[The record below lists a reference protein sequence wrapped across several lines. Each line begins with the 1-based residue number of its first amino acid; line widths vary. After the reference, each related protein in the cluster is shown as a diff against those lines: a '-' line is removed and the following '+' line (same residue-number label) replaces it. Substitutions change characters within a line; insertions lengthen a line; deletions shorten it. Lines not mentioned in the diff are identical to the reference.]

1 MFVTGKDPSRRRPS
15 AMPFAAS
22 VLAVLAIVVSAL
34 IVPSPASAA
43 QPIIQ
48 MTFPADN
55 ITTYE
60 GQEVV
65 FGVELY
71 SNINLSATIIQW
83 YRSSSPVIGQGLFF
97 NYTPDFNS
105 SGQYTVTVVVVYNTT
120 SATHQWNLTVV
131 EVKQR
136 FTITSASPV
145 GDIQLRELGTMSFSV
160 VVDNPANDTLA
171 YCWFIDD
178 ELRLGSNETE
188 FAYTPGMD
196 DAGERHV
203 RVQVAS
209 KDNIDNRSWKVTVNA
224 AIDVLPAGPQT
235 IREGDTIQFTVLE
248 PKVLEQD
255 IKWSLD
261 GATTPVV
268 KGRNYTYRPDHVSS
282 GMHNL
287 KVNTSDGQ
295 SYSWAITVG
304 DVDRAP
310 TVGQGALMK
319 VQTGKS
325 LKFTG
330 TASDPDND
338 IATYEWDFDG
348 DGAFDFSADRQE
360 STMHTYKKP
369 GVYLAV
375 FKVTDDHGQSAT
387 MIYPVQVTQPTS
399 LSPWVVGSIVLG
411 AIIVVVLLWIIVD
424 VSKARKKA
432 RLDAE
437 ERVRD
442 RDEAAL
448 RARAKASEAR
458 RPKKEELPL
467 FEDVHEPVEGTAVD
481 HSMVPYTAGMA
492 DRGQEAE
499 GAAAEGEMPHLVEGE
514 AADGGAVAEGSE
526 VSKAEEKEELD
537 VLLKSLAAKTGTKAE
552 LKSKKASAEAGAGE
566 MEHELG
572 PHMRKGKKV
581 KVVPKV
587 LPQQKK
593 VQKKE
598 PPKEDIKATGKGADS
613 DIDAQSSDEVDQVMQ
628 KLVDMGLAERKKK
641 NQ

>member
-1 MFVTGKDPSRRRPS
+1 MFVTGRDPSRPQ
-15 AMPFAAS
+15 ANTFAVA
-22 VLAVLAIVVSAL
+22 VLAVLVLVISCF
-34 IVPSPASAA
+34 IIPSPASAA

-71 SNINLSATIIQW
+71 SNINVSATIIQW

-105 SGQYTVTVVVVYNTT
+105 SGKYTVTVVVVYNTT
-120 SATHQWNLTVV
+120 SATHQWNLTVI

-136 FTITSASPV
+136 FTITSSSPV
-145 GDIQLRELGTMSFSV
+145 GDIQIRELGSQSFSV
-160 VVDNPANDTLA
+160 VVDNPANDTLN
-171 YCWFIDD
+171 YRWFIDD
-178 ELRLGSNETE
+178 ELRIGSNGTE
-188 FAYTPGMD
+188 FTYSPGLD
-196 DAGERHV
+196 TAGERHI
-203 RVQVAS
+203 RVQVES
-209 KDNIDNRSWKVTVNA
+209 KDHTDNSSWKVTVKA
-224 AIDVLPAGPQT
+224 AIDVQPAGPQT
-235 IREGDTIQFTVLE
+235 IREGDSITFTVLQ
-248 PKVLEQD
+248 PKVLDQD

-261 GATTPVV
+261 GATTPPITGF
-268 KGRNYTYRPDHVSS
+268 KHTYQPDYVSS
-282 GMHNL
+282 GMHTL

-295 SYSWAITVG
+295 TYSWSIKVE
-304 DVDRAP
+304 DLDRAP

-319 VQTGKS
+319 VQVGKA

-330 TASDPDND
+330 TAMDPDND

-348 DGAFDFSADRQE
+348 DGAFDFTADRQE

-375 FKVTDDHGQSAT
+375 FKVTDDHGKTAT
-387 MIYPVQVTQPTS
+387 MVYPVQVTQPTTM
-399 LSPWVVGSIVLG
+399 SPWVIGSVVLG
-411 AIIVVVLLWIIVD
+411 AIIFVVMLWIIVD
-424 VSKARKKA
+424 ISKARRKA
-432 RLDAE
+432 KIAAE
-437 ERVRD
+437 ERARE

-448 RARAKASEAR
+448 RARAEAR

-467 FEDVHEPVEGTAVD
+467 FEDIHEPVEGMAVD
-481 HSMVPYTAGMA
+481 HSMVPYESGMA

-499 GAAAEGEMPHLVEGE
+499 GAAAEGDAIQPIEGE
-514 AADGGAVAEGSE
+514 APVEGAVAEGSD
-526 VSKAEEKEELD
+526 VSKAQEKEELD
-537 VLLKSLAAKTGTKAE
+537 VLLRSLASKTGTKAE

-581 KVVPKV
+581 KVQPKGQV
-587 LPQQKK
+587 QQKK
-593 VQKKE
+593 VVKKE
-598 PPKEDIKATGKGADS
+598 PPKEELKATGKGADS
-613 DIDAQSSDEVDQVMQ
+613 DIEAQSSDEVDQVMQ
-628 KLVDMGLAERKKK
+628 KLVDMGIAERKKK
-641 NQ
+641 NE